1 MIPRMD
7 LDSNRFAALADA
19 ETVPAGTQELEVV
32 GIRERSSHVHDR
44 DRVPETI
51 IEALEQDLGQRDHQ
65 STNPDPRRRRRIR
78 DHGLPVHDLTLID
91 SSDDHAPFVVTRR
104 SATLVEERG
113 PEGDAHADF
122 SQENI
127 QPVPLLGRRLVLVP
141 QSTGTPRSC
150 RTGASSEDGVSRRQ
164 VEVRSHMEGTI
175 PATQL
180 DSGAQLR
187 SQGLE
192 FQSVREDTPRERRG
206 GSGTA
211 VDTSDTD
218 SLLSGLPPVVPRRR
232 F

>member
-51 IEALEQDLGQRDHQ
+51 IEALEQYLGQRDHQ

-91 SSDDHAPFVVTRR
+91 PSDDHAPFVVTRR

-113 PEGDAHADF
+113 PEGDAHEDF

-141 QSTGTPRSC
+141 QSTGTPRSVQDRC
-150 RTGASSEDGVSRRQ
+150 FFRGWSVKETGGGQ
-164 VEVRSHMEGTI
+164 I
-175 PATQL
+175 PHGGH
-180 DSGAQLR
+180 DSG
-187 SQGLE
+187 
-192 FQSVREDTPRERRG
+192 DTVGQWSTITKSR
-206 GSGTA
+206 T
-211 VDTSDTD
+211 
-218 SLLSGLPPVVPRRR
+218 
-232 F
+232 